1 MTSAELAIITLTGYK
16 PEKYA
21 TEIDLDETDQLQKDM
36 QELGEHIAKAKN
48 KRVAFVVAMSVPH
61 IDDSAQGPLEL
72 TYAAVYYLLQRDMLA
87 DDSFVVINKNGFRA
101 GGGGVP
107 VEGKLDR
114 VPPKFEMLG
123 EGLLIARASDL
134 PKPTITVDDDG
145 RRAPRTRSSRSR
157 SL

>member
-1 MTSAELAIITLTGYK
+1 MTSAELAIITLEGDK
-16 PEKYA
+16 LEDHA
-21 TEIDLDETDQLQKDM
+21 SEIDFDVTDQLQRDM
-36 QELGEHIAKAKN
+36 KELGEHIAKAKN

-114 VPPKFEMLG
+114 VPKFEMLG